1 MKIMIIDTTSGR
13 VEVAVEENKVVAL
26 AGILEVSGT
35 VNTFYID
42 GLNVAKQQNLYGCG
56 GYTKWISPI
65 QQ

>member
-1 MKIMIIDTTSGR
+1 MKILIINTTSGR
-13 VEVAVEENKVVAL
+13 VEVAVEENKVVPL
-26 AGILEVSGT
+26 AGILEASNM
-35 VNTFYID
+35 VNTFYVD

>member
-1 MKIMIIDTTSGR
+1 MIIDTTSGR